1 MFSRHGG
8 GALDVLGAGVRSVA
22 ARLRY
27 ADVDA
32 CGHAD
37 VVGPRREVPVRVVLA
52 AAALQLLV
60 RCVER
65 LSDRLVRPV
74 QRHRSRHRVQRLPP
88 YVHTVFQ
95 QRETPNSWPY
105 HVLSRLAKKLVVT
118 RWLYPAITPGMLDDQ
133 FGVRPTGSTKN
144 FTAKFFSKFAAK
156 YIY

>member
-1 MFSRHGG
+1 MRERLGAAAEIRRHFAEVFSRHGG

-60 RCVER
+60 RRVER

-74 QRHRSRHRVQRLPP
+74 QRYRSRHRVQRLPP

-95 QRETPNSWPY
+95 
-105 HVLSRLAKKLVVT
+105 KLVVVP
-118 RWLYPAITPGMLDDQ
+118 RA
-133 FGVRPTGSTKN
+133 F
-144 FTAKFFSKFAAK
+144 
-156 YIY
+156 